1 MPTLPIEWVT
11 DVLDVS
17 ISYLWRWPFNE
28 VVDKGPLFV
37 TDHHPGPL
45 VRLQPQGLQGE
56 LLQEV
61 DPGIPGLAQKFH
73 LTLAL
78 NLYPV

>member
-1 MPTLPIEWVT
+1 MRAPKKRSNLKKI
-11 DVLDVS
+11 
-17 ISYLWRWPFNE
+17 IYLWRGPFNE
-28 VVDKGPLFV
+28 VVDEGPLFV

-73 LTLAL
+73 LTLIYL
-78 NLYPV
+78 PWL